1 MISTRIADRYV
12 LLAPLGSGGEGPASS
27 ARAMSRAGAKS
38 RCGWRWGRSPRLC
51 PPRRRPGTSAG
62 STSSIPAWIR
72 STGAY
77 QVFELLEGKTLGEMI
92 KDGAMDAG
100 TWRPF
105 VDQSLDAVEAVHLAN
120 WAHGDIN
127 ADNFMLT
134 GGGWKLIELP
144 FFHFETPVQRSAIFG
159 SIYTLAPEQI
169 DGAKPSVRS
178 DLYSLG
184 CLYYYAAAGR
194 WPQEGSTIQEIAI
207 SRLMRPAADLKG
219 ETARGAGALVRLG
232 HAPAR
237 VKSDGSPA
245 IHRGGTS
252 TAGRSSCI
260 NAVC

>member
-12 LLAPLGSGGEGPASS
+12 LLAPLGSGGEARVFRARDEQGGGEVAVRLALGQVTSVVSAAPAT
-27 ARAMSRAGAKS
+27 GHE
-38 RCGWRWGRSPRLC
+38 RWVHFIDSGMDPQH
-51 PPRRRPGTSAG
+51 
-62 STSSIPAWIR
+62 
-72 STGAY
+72 GAY

-169 DGAKPSVRS
+169 DGAKPNVRS

-219 ETARGAGALVRLG
+219 ETARVPAPWCDWVMRLL
-232 HAPAR
+232 ASNPTDRPPSIAAAR
-237 VKSDGSPA
+237 QLLA
-245 IHRGGTS
+245 E
-252 TAGRSSCI
+252 
-260 NAVC
+260 AVA